1 LRIDYAIIGLSI
13 ILLAG
18 SMYLAG
24 LSLQMAD
31 ASARA
36 ETVNYAVYLFVVSI
50 ALLIFMAIIAVIK
63 KTALKPE

>member
-1 LRIDYAIIGLSI
+1 
-13 ILLAG
+13 
-18 SMYLAG
+18 MYLAG